1 MMDQYMYVNCLNKDM
16 QKKIEYLLNEIGII
30 GENLDR
36 ALCSRLVD
44 LEDIIDYSSLV

>member
-1 MMDQYMYVNCLNKDM
+1 M
-16 QKKIEYLLNEIGII
+16 QEIGLGIRDNNPYEIGII
-30 GENLDR
+30 GEDVDR